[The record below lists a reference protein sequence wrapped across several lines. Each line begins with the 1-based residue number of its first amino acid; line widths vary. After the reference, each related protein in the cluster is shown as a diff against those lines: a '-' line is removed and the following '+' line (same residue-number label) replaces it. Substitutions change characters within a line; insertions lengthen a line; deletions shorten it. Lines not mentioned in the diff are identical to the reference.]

1 MTGITKIPFFGI
13 DRQYASL
20 RKEILD
26 VTDSVYSSGQV
37 LDNVWTA
44 AFEDNV
50 AKLCERKYAVAVN
63 SGTQALIFALR
74 ALDAIEEKD
83 RPLNKILI
91 PSQSYIATVNSV
103 LEAGFDPVFCDVD
116 PVSGLIDLNKIPIES
131 NDISAVMYVNLF
143 GNVIDQRKLI
153 VYLEMF
159 AKNKIPVIED
169 AAQSFGARY
178 QDVPSGKLG
187 DISILSFDPTK
198 NLNNY
203 GSGGMILTDVEE
215 VYKCC
220 LALRDNGKLLHH
232 TMSGTN
238 SRMGEAD
245 CAQMLVKLDHFPIWQ
260 ERRTKIANYYTE
272 ELNGLIGIIPV
283 ADEVTHSWSKYVIHH
298 FERSRLYSD
307 LEAQGVETRIH
318 YTTPLHLHNVS
329 FLSNFTNSTGYLEG
343 AETFSK
349 TCLSLPIYPELTDL
363 EVEYVVDAV
372 KQNIW

>member
-13 DRQYASL
+13 DRQYKNL

-26 VTDSVYSSGQV
+26 VTDSVYTSGQV
-37 LDNVWTA
+37 LDNMWTT
-44 AFEDNV
+44 AFEDNI
-50 AKLCERKYAVAVN
+50 AKMCERKYAIAVN

-74 ALDAIEEKD
+74 ALDAVEEKD
-83 RPLNKILI
+83 RPLNKILV

-116 PVSGLIDLNKIPIES
+116 PISGLIDLNKIPLES

-143 GNVIDQRKLI
+143 GNVIDQKKLV

-159 AKNKIPVIED
+159 ARHRIPVIED

-215 VYKCC
+215 IAKCC
-220 LALRDNGKLLHH
+220 IALRDNGKLLHH

-238 SRMGEAD
+238 SKMSESD
-245 CAQMLVKLDHFPIWQ
+245 CAQMLVKLDHFPKWQ
-260 ERRTKIANYYTE
+260 ERRQQIAEYYTE
-272 ELNGLIGIIPV
+272 ELNGLVGIIPV
-283 ADEVTHSWSKYVIHH
+283 ETDVEHAWSKYVIHH
-298 FERSRLYSD
+298 HERSRLYSD
-307 LEAQGVETRIH
+307 LEDEGVEARIH

-349 TCLSLPIYPELTDL
+349 TCLSLPIYPELTDA
-363 EVEYVVDAV
+363 EVEYVVEAV

>member
-1 MTGITKIPFFGI
+1 MSGIIRIPFFGV
-13 DRQYASL
+13 DRQYKNI

-26 VTDSVYSSGQV
+26 VTDEVYASGRT
-37 LDNVWTA
+37 LDSVWTT
-44 AFEDNV
+44 AFEDTV
-50 AKLCERKYAVAVN
+50 AKMCERKYAVAVN
-63 SGTQALIFALR
+63 SGTQALIFSLR

-91 PSQSYIATVNSV
+91 PSQSYVATVNSV

-116 PVSGLIDLNKIPIES
+116 PVSGLIDLNKIPLES

-143 GNVIDQRKLI
+143 GNIIDQRKLI

-220 LALRDNGKLLHH
+220 LALRDNGKLSHH

-238 SRMGEAD
+238 SKMSESD
-245 CAQMLVKLDHFPIWQ
+245 CAQLLVKLDYFEEWQ
-260 ERRTKIANYYTE
+260 ERRQQIAKYYTE
-272 ELNGLIGIIPV
+272 ELNGLVGIIPV
-283 ADEVTHSWSKYVIHH
+283 EADVKHAWSKYVIHH
-298 FERSRLYSD
+298 YERSRLFSD
-307 LEAQGVETRIH
+307 LEAEGVETRIH

-329 FLSNFTNSTGYLEG
+329 FLSNFTNNTGYLNG

-363 EVEYVVDAV
+363 EVEYVIDAV
-372 KQNIW
+372 LDCA